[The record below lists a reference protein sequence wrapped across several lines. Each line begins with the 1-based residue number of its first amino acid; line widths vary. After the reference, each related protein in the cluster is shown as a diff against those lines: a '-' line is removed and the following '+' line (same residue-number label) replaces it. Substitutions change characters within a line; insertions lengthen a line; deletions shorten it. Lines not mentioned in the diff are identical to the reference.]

1 MPTLAEK
8 VQEPALAIL
17 PDWRVAEILNQP
29 DDSLPEI
36 VELVPRMIGPGTI
49 MNELGATT
57 GAAALDA
64 LEDLA
69 AQVPHVK
76 WAMILMKG
84 GGLDVGSQ
92 VVRDQIDGLVPA
104 QIITTAQANQLKALG
119 EKRRYPSWAEHYDIE
134 VTARTVGLA
143 RGAL

>member
-8 VQEPALAIL
+8 VQETALAIL

-49 MNELGATT
+49 MNELGAST

-92 VVRDQIDGLVPA
+92 VVRAQIDGLVPA
-104 QIITTAQANQLKALG
+104 QIITQAQANQLKALG
-119 EKRRYPSWAEHYDIE
+119 ERRRYPSWAEHYDIE

-143 RGAL
+143 RGAV

>member
-8 VQEPALAIL
+8 VQETALASL

-49 MNELGATT
+49 MNELGAST

-92 VVRDQIDGLVPA
+92 VVRAQIDGLVPA
-104 QIITTAQANQLKALG
+104 QIITQAQANQLKALG
-119 EKRRYPSWAEHYDIE
+119 ERRRYPSWAEHYDIE

-143 RGAL
+143 RGAV

>member
-1 MPTLAEK
+1 MTLAEK
-8 VQEPALAIL
+8 VTESALASL

-49 MNELGATT
+49 MNELGAST

-92 VVRDQIDGLVPA
+92 VVRAQIDGLVPA

-119 EKRRYPSWAEHYDIE
+119 EKRRYPSWAEHYGIE
-134 VTARTVGLA
+134 ATARTVGLA

>member
-8 VQEPALAIL
+8 VQETALASL
-17 PDWRVAEILNQP
+17 PDWRVAELLNQP
-29 DDSLPEI
+29 DEDLPEI

-64 LEDLA
+64 LEALA

-76 WAMILMKG
+76 WDLGTVRAHC
-84 GGLDVGSQ
+84 DVEQRPCRRSQ
-92 VVRDQIDGLVPA
+92 QRHRSELHPARQRVALVRERDP
-104 QIITTAQANQLKALG
+104 
-119 EKRRYPSWAEHYDIE
+119 
-134 VTARTVGLA
+134 
-143 RGAL
+143 

>member
-1 MPTLAEK
+1 MTLAEK
-8 VQEPALAIL
+8 VTESALASL

-49 MNELGATT
+49 MNELGAAT

-84 GGLDVGSQ
+84 GGLDVGSV
-92 VVRDQIDGLVPA
+92 VVRAQIDGLVPA

-143 RGAL
+143 RGAI

>member
-8 VQEPALAIL
+8 VQETALAAL
-17 PDWRVAEILNQP
+17 PDWQVAAILNAP
-29 DDSLPEI
+29 DSSLPEI
-36 VELVPRMIGPGTI
+36 LELVPRMIGPGTI
-49 MNELGATT
+49 MNELGAAA

-64 LEDLA
+64 LEALA

-84 GGLDVGSQ
+84 GGLDVGSA
-92 VVRDQIDGLVPA
+92 VVREQIDGLVPA
-104 QIITTAQANQLKALG
+104 QIITQAQADQLKALG
-119 EKRRYPSWAEHYDIE
+119 EKRRFPSWAEHNEIE

-143 RGAL
+143 RGAI